1 MENETNLSNV
11 KINSIIS
18 SLSSSEKSDGEKVQE
33 ILDKHLTAEQAGS
46 IRNFIKDEEKMK
58 KLLSSPLAKAFMD
71 KYLKNGE

>member
-1 MENETNLSNV
+1 MENETNLSNE

-18 SLSSSEKSDGEKVQE
+18 SFSSSEKSDGEKVQE

-46 IRNFIKDEEKMK
+46 IRSFIKDEEKMK

>member
-1 MENETNLSNV
+1 MENETNLSNE

-18 SLSSSEKSDGEKVQE
+18 SFSSSEKSDGEKVQE
-33 ILDKHLTAEQAGS
+33 ILDKHLTAEQVGS
-46 IRNFIKDEEKMK
+46 IRSFIKDEEKMK

>member
-1 MENETNLSNV
+1 MENETNLSNE

-46 IRNFIKDEEKMK
+46 IRSFIKDEEKMK